1 MHDEPPMSRVGALI
15 GSPARALILTELFDG
30 RALTATELASVASVS
45 PATASEHL
53 GLLLAG
59 GLVTREKSGRH
70 SYYRLASPEI
80 ASALEQLAVQT
91 ANVGSAAKSIRKT
104 LTRTPIQSARM
115 CYDHIAG
122 RLGVSIADALL
133 KKGALI
139 ALDTDYELTPE
150 GEMLFESW
158 GINPTDLRRSK
169 RVFAQQC
176 LDWSERRHHVS
187 GAVGAALAKLALEKG
202 WIARAK
208 ERRVLVVTPF
218 GQRELKTHL
227 GISYDQVEKRA

>member
-53 GLLLAG
+53 SLLLSGGLL
-59 GLVTREKSGRH
+59 TREKSGRH
-70 SYYRLASPEI
+70 NYYRLASPEI
-80 ASALEQLAVQT
+80 ANALEQLAVQT
-91 ANVGSAAKSIRKT
+91 ANIGPAAKSIRKA
-104 LTRTPIQSARM
+104 RTPIQNARM

-122 RLGVSIADALL
+122 RLGVSIADALV

-139 ALDTDYELTPE
+139 ALDTDYELTPK
-150 GEMLFESW
+150 GEALFETW
-158 GINPTDLRRSK
+158 GINPADLKQSK
-169 RVFAQQC
+169 RVFARQC

-187 GAVGAALAKLALEKG
+187 GTVGAALANLAFNKR
-202 WIARAK
+202 WIIRAK
-208 ERRVLVVTPF
+208 ERRILVVTPL
-218 GQRELKTHL
+218 GQRELKSHL
-227 GISYDQVEKRA
+227 GISYDHGETTG

>member
-30 RALTATELASVASVS
+30 RALTATELAGVANVS

-53 GLLLAG
+53 GLLLSG

-70 SYYRLASPEI
+70 NYYRLASPEI
-80 ASALEQLAVQT
+80 ANALEHLAVQT
-91 ANVGSAAKSIRKT
+91 ANINPPAQSVRKA
-104 LTRTPIQSARM
+104 RTPIQNARM

-122 RLGVSIADALL
+122 RLGVSIADALV

-139 ALDTDYELTPE
+139 ALDTDYELTPK
-150 GEMLFESW
+150 GEALFETW
-158 GINPTDLRRSK
+158 GINPADLKQSK
-169 RVFAQQC
+169 RVFARQC

-187 GAVGAALAKLALEKG
+187 GAVGAALANLAFDKG
-202 WIARAK
+202 WIARAQ
-208 ERRVLVVTPF
+208 ERRVLVITPL
-218 GQRELKTHL
+218 GQRELKTRL
-227 GISYDQVEKRA
+227 GISYDQGKTSA